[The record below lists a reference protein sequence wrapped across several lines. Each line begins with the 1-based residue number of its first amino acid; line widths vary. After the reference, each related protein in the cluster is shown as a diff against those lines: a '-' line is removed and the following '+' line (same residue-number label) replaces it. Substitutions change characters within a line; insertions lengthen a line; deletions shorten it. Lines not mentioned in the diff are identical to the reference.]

1 MIMDEDYNKEIAGY
15 ILSIFRTNPFV
26 VMSWGIDP
34 ASITIVEVG
43 MKFHV
48 QGFIHT
54 GYVQV
59 VLNEG
64 EDLFEVTLISEE
76 GETLKTIEH
85 IFVDNLISVIDDA
98 VEKCENYQ
106 ERISQEYG
114 IITEMV
120 NERKWD
126 FLGNS
131 GGSHHSSIILN
142 EGLIYFKQWIIM
154 HMLLISES
162 RHNDKVCQD
171 WDYKHNKK

>member
-1 MIMDEDYNKEIAGY
+1 MIMDEEYSREIAGY

-26 VMSWGIDP
+26 VMSWGINP
-34 ASITIVEVG
+34 ATITIVDVG
-43 MKFHV
+43 VRFHV

-106 ERISQEYG
+106 ERISQEYQL
-114 IITEMV
+114 ITET
-120 NERKWD
+120 E
-126 FLGNS
+126 LC
-131 GGSHHSSIILN
+131 
-142 EGLIYFKQWIIM
+142 E
-154 HMLLISES
+154 
-162 RHNDKVCQD
+162 NDTSQTTP
-171 WDYKHNKK
+171 

>member
-1 MIMDEDYNKEIAGY
+1 MLSTEGSSVKSTKTRGGNDMDEEYSKEIAGY

-26 VMSWGIDP
+26 VMSWGI

-43 MKFHV
+43 VRFHV

-85 IFVDNLISVIDDA
+85 IFVDNLISILDSEI
-98 VEKCENYQ
+98 EKCENYE

-114 IITEMV
+114 IITET
-120 NERKWD
+120 EK
-126 FLGNS
+126 
-131 GGSHHSSIILN
+131 
-142 EGLIYFKQWIIM
+142 
-154 HMLLISES
+154 
-162 RHNDKVCQD
+162 
-171 WDYKHNKK
+171 

>member
-1 MIMDEDYNKEIAGY
+1 MDEEYSKEIANY
-15 ILSIFRTNPFV
+15 IFSIFRTNPFV
-26 VMSWGIDP
+26 VMSWGINP
-34 ASITIVEVG
+34 ASITIVDVG
-43 MKFHV
+43 VKFHV

-85 IFVDNLISVIDDA
+85 IFVDNLICVIDDA

-114 IITEMV
+114 IITE
-120 NERKWD
+120 NE
-126 FLGNS
+126 LC
-131 GGSHHSSIILN
+131 
-142 EGLIYFKQWIIM
+142 
-154 HMLLISES
+154 ES
-162 RHNDKVCQD
+162 DTGQPTQ
-171 WDYKHNKK
+171 

>member
-1 MIMDEDYNKEIAGY
+1 MDEEYSKEIAGY

-26 VMSWGIDP
+26 VMSWGINP

-54 GYVQV
+54 GFVQV

-76 GETLKTIEH
+76 GEILNKIEH
-85 IFVDNLISVIDDA
+85 IFVDNLICVIDSA

-114 IITEMV
+114 IITET
-120 NERKWD
+120 EK
-126 FLGNS
+126 
-131 GGSHHSSIILN
+131 
-142 EGLIYFKQWIIM
+142 
-154 HMLLISES
+154 
-162 RHNDKVCQD
+162 
-171 WDYKHNKK
+171 